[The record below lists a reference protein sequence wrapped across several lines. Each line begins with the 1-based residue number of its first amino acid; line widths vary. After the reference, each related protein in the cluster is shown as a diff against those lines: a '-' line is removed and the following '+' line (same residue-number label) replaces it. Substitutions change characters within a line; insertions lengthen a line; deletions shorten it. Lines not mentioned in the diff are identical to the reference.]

1 MNTFALDGHPHIALC
16 DLLKLE
22 GWCDSGGAA
31 KQAIDDGLV
40 KVNGAVELRRRC
52 KVLVDH
58 VVEFAGQSIKII
70 A

>member
-1 MNTFALDGHPHIALC
+1 MSTFHLDNHPHIALC
-16 DLLKLE
+16 DLLKIE

-40 KVNGAVELRRRC
+40 TVNGKVELRRRC
-52 KVLVDH
+52 KITASQ
-58 VVEFAGQSIKII
+58 VVCFAGQTLTIM